1 MQCQFGSVWLTG
13 LPWQESVTEAE
24 WSFNS
29 ETEVVPLIG
38 ATEPLLRSFGNG
50 RDTLTFAVSRQ
61 FSTEVDALQY
71 AIDRPW
77 ELPLKS
83 TLVLTEGALTR
94 TYANALLMSHN
105 RRRYGL
111 SVNDEYEFI
120 VGDPS

>member
-38 ATEPLLRSFGNG
+38 ASEPLLISRGNG
-50 RDTLTFAVSRQ
+50 KDALSFRVARQ
-61 FSTEVDALQY
+61 FSNEVDALQY

-77 ELPLKS
+77 QLPLKD
-83 TLVLTEGALTR
+83 TLILIEGAMTR
-94 TYANALLMSHN
+94 TYVNALLIKHN
-105 RRRYGL
+105 RRRYGI
-111 SVNDEYEFI
+111 SVDDAYEFI
-120 VGDPS
+120 VGEPS